1 MTGTPI
7 ETRALSRR
15 SFLVGTGA
23 TGMVVAFGPLANKAA
38 AATAPAEFAATPWVH
53 VGSNGIVTIMS
64 PASEMGQGVM
74 TSVPM
79 LVAEELDAD
88 WRKVKI
94 VQSPAIEK
102 IFGNPV
108 WNNTLTTYGSGTIK
122 GYWEKARI
130 AGAQARKVLLSAAAA
145 EMKVPAGE
153 LTTRAGMVIHAK
165 SGRKLSYGALASK
178 AKVPDPMPQATKDD
192 LKKPYEFRILGKNLA
207 RVDVPLKVNGTAKY
221 GLDTEVPGMLYA
233 SILRPPV
240 QGEIPAKIDDAAAKA
255 VKGVVKIVTIPTGVG
270 IIGDNLWATK
280 KAKAALKVEWSTTAK
295 ARSYTSATIGKEY
308 LAIADDAKQAGVDMV
323 KKGDAAGGLAGA
335 AKVISADFVNEHVSH
350 ATMEPMNATA
360 VVRGDEVEVWVS
372 NQSPTNM
379 KSEAAKV
386 IGTKP
391 DKVTVHTPFL
401 GGGFGRRSE
410 GIELIDAVH
419 LAKSMPGTPIKLV
432 WSREDD
438 VQHDLYRPLAGQRIE
453 AGLDA
458 AGKIVGWR
466 HRIVCE
472 SDFARSNP
480 YVFNKFLKGRDV
492 VTAGGAEFVYPVAN
506 HQVQYV
512 RTQKGVDVGAWR
524 GIAPGYTKF
533 AIETV
538 IDEIAAHNKM
548 DPMDYRLSLVKG
560 AEPRAVHLLET
571 VAKMSRWGR
580 KRKGRALGVAYSDSP
595 SHAVAVVEVSLNEK
609 TGKIKVHHVWAAVDP
624 GHVLQPHNVEAQME
638 GSIVFALG
646 AGLMEEIHIKD
657 GVVQEANFD
666 TYSVMRMSD
675 VPPIDVKVIS
685 TDNAPTGIGEAGIP
699 MVAPAIANAVAVLTG
714 GKRLRHLPM
723 TPDRVK
729 EALKA

>member
-1 MTGTPI
+1 MTRAET

-15 SFLVGTGA
+15 SFLVGTGV
-23 TGMVVAFGPLANKAA
+23 TGMVVAFGPMANSAFAA
-38 AATAPAEFAATPWVH
+38 APKAFEATPWVH

-94 VQSPAIEK
+94 IQSPTDAK
-102 IFGNPV
+102 VFGNPV
-108 WNNTLTTYGSGTIK
+108 WNNTLTTYGSGTIR

-130 AGAQARKVLLSAAAA
+130 AGAQARKVLIAAAS
-145 EMKVPAGE
+145 EQMKVPAAE
-153 LTTRAGMVIHAK
+153 LTTERGMVVHKK
-165 SGRKLSYGALASK
+165 SGKKLSYGALARK
-178 AKVPDPMPQATKDD
+178 AKVPDPMPQATKAD
-192 LKKPYEFRILGKNLA
+192 LKKPSEFRILGKNLA
-207 RVDVPLKVNGTAKY
+207 RVDVPLKVNGSAKY
-221 GLDTEVPGMLYA
+221 GIDTELPNMLYA
-233 SILRPPV
+233 AVLRPPV
-240 QGEIPAKIDDAAAKA
+240 QGEKPVSIDDSAAKA
-255 VKGVVKIVTIPTGVG
+255 VKGIVKIVTIPTGVG
-270 IIGDNLWATK
+270 IIGDTVWGTK
-280 KAKAALKVEWSTTAK
+280 KAKAALKVTWSTTAK
-295 ARSYTSATIGKEY
+295 ARNYTSAQVGKDY
-308 LAIADDAKQAGVDMV
+308 LAIAHDDKQAGVVMM
-323 KKGDAAGGLAGA
+323 KKGDAAGGIAGA
-335 AKVISADFVNEHVSH
+335 ATVIAADFVSEHVSH
-350 ATMEPMNATA
+350 ATMEPMNCTA
-360 VVRGDEVEVWVS
+360 KVDGDNVEVWIS

-379 KSEAAKV
+379 MNEAAKV
-386 IGTKP
+386 VGTKP

-419 LAKSMPGTPIKLV
+419 LAKEMPGRPIKLI

-438 VQHDLYRPLAGQRIE
+438 VQHDLYRPLSGQRIE
-453 AGLDA
+453 VGLDA
-458 AGKIVGWR
+458 NGKIAGWR
-466 HRIVCE
+466 HRIVTE

-492 VTAGGAEFVYPVAN
+492 VTAGGGEFVYPVAD
-506 HQVQYV
+506 HQVQYI
-512 RTQKGVDVGAWR
+512 RTERGVDVGAWR

-548 DPMDYRLSLVKG
+548 DPMAYRLSLVKG
-560 AEPRAVHLLET
+560 HEPRATHLLET
-571 VAKMSRWGR
+571 VAKMSRWDK

-595 SHAVAVVEVSLNEK
+595 SHAAAVVEVSLNRK
-609 TGKIKVHHVWAAVDP
+609 SGRIQVHHVWAAVDP
-624 GHVLQPHNVEAQME
+624 GHVLQPDNVAAQME
-638 GSIVFALG
+638 GSIIFALG
-646 AGLMEEIHIKD
+646 AGLIEEIHIKD
-657 GVVQEANFD
+657 GAVQEANFD
-666 TYSVMRMSD
+666 TYSVVRMSD
-675 VPPIDVKVIS
+675 VPPIEVKVIS

-699 MVAPAIANAVAVLTG
+699 MIAPAIANAVATLT

-723 TPDRVK
+723 TPERVQ